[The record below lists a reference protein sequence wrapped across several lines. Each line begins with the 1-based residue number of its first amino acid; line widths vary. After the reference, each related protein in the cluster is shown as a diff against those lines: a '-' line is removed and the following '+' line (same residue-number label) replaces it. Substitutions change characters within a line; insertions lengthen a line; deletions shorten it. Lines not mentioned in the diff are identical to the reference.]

1 MNGSLSNENCLLRDA
16 RGGIAT
22 QTVTLSETTRAR
34 AFREIE
40 ERIVKDSLDVIILK
54 ALKEETLNGYLVN
67 SLIQRRYNIRLS
79 PGTIYSL
86 LYSLEKK
93 GLVESS
99 LQQKPRYYKLT
110 VRGEETL
117 RTIAAMQNRIKAIT
131 STIF

>member
-1 MNGSLSNENCLLRDA
+1 MRVE
-16 RGGIAT
+16 GIAT
-22 QTVTLSETTRAR
+22 QTVTLSETTRAK

-67 SLIQRRYNIRLS
+67 SMIQRRYNIRLS

-99 LQQKPRYYKLT
+99 LRQKPRYYKLT